1 MKKEINTRKA
11 PLPVGP
17 YSQAVLVGN
26 ALFISGQIGIDPETG
41 KLVEGFESQVVRIF
55 KNLEEILKSA
65 GFELY
70 HVVKVSV
77 YMVEDADFKLF
88 NSLYSEFFKG
98 VEIKPA
104 RSTIIVRSLPL
115 GALLEIDAIAIK

>member
-65 GFELY
+65 GFELS

>member
-1 MKKEINTRKA
+1 MKKEIKTRKA

-65 GFELY
+65 GFELS
-70 HVVKVSV
+70 HVVRVGV
-77 YMVEDADFKLF
+77 YIVEGADFKLF